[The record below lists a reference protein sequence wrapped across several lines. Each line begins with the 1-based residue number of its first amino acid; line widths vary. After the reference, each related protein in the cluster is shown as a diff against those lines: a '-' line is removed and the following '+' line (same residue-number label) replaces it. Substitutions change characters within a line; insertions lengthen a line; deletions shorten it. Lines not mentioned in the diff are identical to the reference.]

1 MDKTF
6 ARCHRL
12 TRTDEF
18 SSVFGFRRAIR
29 GKLLTVH
36 YQPRPDG
43 ENGARLGLVI
53 AKKFLRRAVDRN
65 QLKRIVREQFR
76 CLRGDIP
83 AVDVVARLT
92 VKSARID
99 RKLLADEVVA
109 LLERLPPR
117 QSKAED

>member
-43 ENGARLGLVI
+43 GNEARLGLVI

-65 QLKRIVREQFR
+65 QVKRIVREQFR
-76 CLRGDIP
+76 CLRGDLP
-83 AVDVVARLT
+83 AVDIVARLT

-117 QSKAED
+117 QSKAEE

>member
-65 QLKRIVREQFR
+65 QVKRIVREQFR
-76 CLRGDIP
+76 CLWGGLP

-117 QSKAED
+117 QSKAEE

>member
-43 ENGARLGLVI
+43 GNEARLGLVI

-65 QLKRIVREQFR
+65 QVKRIVREQFR

>member
-1 MDKTF
+1 MARTF

-43 ENGARLGLVI
+43 ENGARLGLVVG
-53 AKKFLRRAVDRN
+53 KKFLRRAVDRN
-65 QLKRIVREQFR
+65 QVKRIIREQFR
-76 CLRGDIP
+76 CLRGRLP
-83 AVDVVARLT
+83 ALDLVVRLT
-92 VKSARID
+92 VKSASID
-99 RKLLADEVVA
+99 RKLLAAEVIV
-109 LLERLPPR
+109 LLNRLQ
-117 QSKAED
+117 QSRPKVEQ

>member
-43 ENGARLGLVI
+43 ETVARLGLVI

-65 QLKRIVREQFR
+65 QVKRIVREQFR

-117 QSKAED
+117 QSKAEE

>member
-1 MDKTF
+1 VDQTF

-53 AKKFLRRAVDRN
+53 AKKYLKRAVDRN
-65 QLKRIVREQFR
+65 HFKRIIREQFR
-76 CLRGDIP
+76 CVRGGLP
-83 AVDVVARLT
+83 ALDLVVRLT
-92 VKSARID
+92 VKSAAID
-99 RKLLADEVVA
+99 PKLLTAELIF
-109 LLERLPPR
+109 LLNRVQ
-117 QSKAED
+117 QSRPGVEQ

>member
-1 MDKTF
+1 MGKTF

-65 QLKRIVREQFR
+65 QVKRIVREQFR
-76 CLRGDIP
+76 CLRGDLP
-83 AVDVVARLT
+83 PVDVVARLT

-117 QSKAED
+117 QSKAEE

>member
-65 QLKRIVREQFR
+65 QVKRIGREQFR
-76 CLRGDIP
+76 CLRGRLP
-83 AVDVVARLT
+83 ALDLVVRLT
-92 VKSARID
+92 VKSASID
-99 RKLLADEVVA
+99 RKLLAAEVIV
-109 LLERLPPR
+109 LLNRLQ
-117 QSKAED
+117 QSRPKVEQ

>member
-1 MDKTF
+1 VDKTF

-43 ENGARLGLVI
+43 ENEARLGLVI
-53 AKKFLRRAVDRN
+53 AKKFLRRGVDRN
-65 QLKRIVREQFR
+65 QVKRIVREQFR
-76 CLRGDIP
+76 CLRGDLP

-117 QSKAED
+117 QSKADE

>member
-65 QLKRIVREQFR
+65 QVKRIVREQFR
-76 CLRGDIP
+76 CLRGGLP

-92 VKSARID
+92 VKSTRID

-117 QSKAED
+117 QSKAEE

>member
-43 ENGARLGLVI
+43 GNEARLGLVI

-65 QLKRIVREQFR
+65 QVKRIVREQFR

-117 QSKAED
+117 QSKADE